1 MFRLSIRTIFSHKR
15 RMASTVLS
23 IVLGVAFLAGTFVFT
38 DSLHRTF
45 DDLFSSVYVNTD
57 AVVRSTE
64 VVDTG
69 QGLTQRG
76 RIDDQLIAKVSAVPG
91 VTAVS
96 GSVSGYARILNSNG
110 KPIGT
115 DSGSPNFGMDISA
128 SQTSVWTLRQGRAP
142 VASTE
147 MAMDAGSLAE
157 GHFAI
162 GDHVTVLSQSG
173 SRVFTLVGFVG
184 FGKEDSPVGSRVA
197 LFDLKTAQEFVGRP
211 GQVDSIV
218 ARGDGSVSQQT
229 LAKRIAAVMPAHTE
243 TLTGKAMA
251 ADSSNQIKKSLSF
264 FNTLLMVFAFVA
276 LFVGSFIIYNTFS
289 IIVAQRRKENAL
301 LRAIGASQGQVQSAM
316 LFEAAVMGVLGSA
329 LGFVAGFGMAQL
341 LRRLLTAVGI
351 KLPAGGLVLLPRT
364 VIASFVVG
372 IVITLASAVLP
383 SRRGG
388 KVPPIAALRDV
399 AVEQSSFSPRR
410 LLSGV
415 GLLVLSGVLVGI
427 GLAGQIQVFG
437 LGVAMVFI
445 SLFVLGPLLAR
456 PISRLLGAPLARWRG
471 TAGALARENAMR
483 NPKRTARTA
492 ASLMVGVA
500 LVAAIAVFAASV
512 KSSIRTVFS
521 KQFTGDVVV
530 STPTFGFGGLPVSLA
545 PEIGRL
551 PGVRAA
557 TGVQIGLA
565 KVGGD
570 SRTFAVVDPATVGKM
585 FDLEMLSG
593 TIESLNDKSVLISRK
608 TADSSHLA
616 MGDTVEM
623 TLLDGQTHTLTVTG
637 IYNKDDLAGP
647 YTVAKSLYAKG
658 GGDQY
663 DFSIYISLAAGA
675 DQAKVETEIAKAAAP
690 YPTAKL
696 QSRTAYIDAQAASI
710 DTFVNL
716 VYGLL
721 ALAVVIAVFGI
732 ANTLSLSVYERTH
745 EFGLLRAVGASR
757 RQIRAIVRMESEI
770 TALLGAVQG
779 VVIGVVLGWAVVFAL
794 RDQGFSKLSVPLI
807 TIVAVLVIAILCGIL
822 AAARPARRA
831 ARLDVLRAI
840 ATE

>member
-23 IVLGVAFLAGTFVFT
+23 IVLGVAFLTGTFVFT
-38 DSLHRTF
+38 DSLQRTF

-69 QGLTQRG
+69 QGITQRG
-76 RIDDQLIAKVSAVPG
+76 RIDDQLVAKVAAVPG

-96 GSVSGYARILNSNG
+96 ASVSGYARILNSSG
-110 KPIGT
+110 KPIGV
-115 DSGSPNFGMDISA
+115 DRGSPNFGMDISD
-128 SQTSVWTLRQGRAP
+128 SKISVWTLRQGRVP
-142 VASTE
+142 VDATE
-147 MAMDAGSLAE
+147 MAMDAGSFAE
-157 GHFAI
+157 GHFTI
-162 GDHVTVLSQSG
+162 GDPVTVISQSG
-173 SRVFTLVGFVG
+173 SRIFTLVGFVG
-184 FGKEDSPVGSRVA
+184 FGKADSPVGSRVA
-197 LFDLKTAQEFVGRP
+197 LFDLKTAQDFVGRP
-211 GQVDSIV
+211 GQVDSIL
-218 ARGDGSVSQQT
+218 ARGDGSVSQQV
-229 LAKRIAAVMPAHTE
+229 LAKRIAEVRPARTE

-264 FNTLLMVFAFVA
+264 FNTLLLVFAFVA

-316 LFEAAVMGVLGSA
+316 LLEAVVMGVLGSA

-341 LRRLLTAVGI
+341 LRGLLTAVGI

-399 AVEQSSFSPRR
+399 AVEQSAFSTRR
-410 LLSGV
+410 LVSGV
-415 GLLVLSGVLVGI
+415 GLLVLSAVLVGI
-427 GLAGQIQVFG
+427 GLAGQIQVLG
-437 LGVAMVFI
+437 IGVAMVFI
-445 SLFVLGPLLAR
+445 SVFVLGPLLAR
-456 PISRLLGAPLARWRG
+456 PISRLLGAPLVRWRG
-471 TAGALARENAMR
+471 TAGSLARENAMR

-512 KSSIRTVFS
+512 KASIRTVFS
-521 KQFTGDVVV
+521 KQFTGDFVV
-530 STPTFGFGGLPVSLA
+530 STQTFGFGGLPVTLA
-545 PEIGRL
+545 PEIGQL
-551 PGVRAA
+551 AGVKAA
-557 TGVQIGLA
+557 TGVQLGLA
-565 KVGGD
+565 KVNGD
-570 SRTFAVVDPATVGKM
+570 NRTFAVVDPATVGKM
-585 FDLEMLSG
+585 FDLEMLAG
-593 TIESLNDKSVLISRK
+593 TIESLNDQSVLISKK
-608 TADSSHLA
+608 TADSTHLA

-623 TLLDGQTHTLTVTG
+623 TLLDGQTHTLKVTG
-637 IYNKDDLAGP
+637 IYNKDELAGP
-647 YTVAKSLYAKG
+647 YTVSKSLYVKG

-663 DFSIYISLAAGA
+663 DFSVYVSLESGA
-675 DQAKVETEIAKAAAP
+675 DQAKVESEITKAVAP

-696 QSRTAYIDAQAASI
+696 QSRSAYIESQAAQI

-716 VYGLL
+716 IYGLL

-794 RDQGFSKLSVPLI
+794 RDQGFSKLSVPLT
-807 TIVAVLVIAILCGIL
+807 TIVAVLVIAILCGIM

-831 ARLDVLRAI
+831 ARLDVLSAI